1 MNIKII
7 GILVGI
13 TGLGLFAW
21 HQVKVATDTET
32 SQGFGTH
39 HLWSLVG
46 GLLILAGTAI
56 YIVGRGRRSSSSSSS
71 SNRKS

>member
-13 TGLGLFAW
+13 IGLALFAW
-21 HQVKVATDTET
+21 HQVKVAADAET
-32 SQGFGTH
+32 SHGFGTH

-46 GLLILAGTAI
+46 GLLMLAGTAI
-56 YIVGRGRRSSSSSSS
+56 YIVGRGRRD
-71 SNRKS
+71 NRKS